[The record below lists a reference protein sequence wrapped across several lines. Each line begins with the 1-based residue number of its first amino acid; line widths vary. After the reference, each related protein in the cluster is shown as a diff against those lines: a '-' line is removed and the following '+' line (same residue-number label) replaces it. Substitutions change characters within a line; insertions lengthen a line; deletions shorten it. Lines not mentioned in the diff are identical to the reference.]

1 MAQGLNQTTAERASH
16 DEAVARYLASLSM
29 TRADYAREIGQEI
42 GRDIDDSRAKQ
53 PLKGDAGRTKNNV
66 VRLPVAWLASRLAR
80 RDDVGR
86 FETRR
91 PQEGISLS
99 LRQRYFDRVERGQIE
114 TDPAQVSVVR
124 ALDSLSETL
133 STYRPVRKGAA
144 LGWLLGRAS
153 AAPPQGIYIWGSVG
167 RGKTMLM
174 DLFYEET
181 QISRKKRMHFH
192 AFMADVHAR
201 IFAMRQQMKN
211 GLMKGDDPIAP
222 VAEAIADEAWLICL
236 DEFSVTDIAD
246 AMILGRLFQYL
257 FQRGVVLVATSN
269 VEPDDLYK
277 DGLNRALFL
286 PFITLMREKMKI
298 LELAARTDFRLEK
311 LGREPVYLTPADAK
325 AEAALTRAFSSLTG
339 VSEGSPLNLDVLG
352 RNLYVPQAKARVA
365 RFRFEDLCAKPLGPR
380 DFLAIAENFHT
391 VIVDKIPVIGA
402 DQPDVAK
409 RFIMFI
415 DALYDQHV
423 KLIASAETEP
433 AGLYLGTTGREAF
446 EFTRTVSR
454 LTEMHSSEYLALPH
468 GSVSSVASGDST
480 GLVET

>member
-16 DEAVARYLASLSM
+16 DEAAARYVASM
-29 TRADYAREIGQEI
+29 RPEYAREMDRGVGHPIG
-42 GRDIDDSRAKQ
+42 DARAKL
-53 PLKGDAGRTKNNV
+53 PVKKDTGKAKNNV

-86 FETRR
+86 FEARR
-91 PQEGISLS
+91 PHEGEQPLS

-124 ALDSLSETL
+124 ALDALSEAL
-133 STYRPVRKGAA
+133 ATYRPTRKGAA
-144 LGWLLGRAS
+144 LGWLLGRTPAI
-153 AAPPQGIYIWGSVG
+153 PPRGIYIWGSVG

-174 DLFYEET
+174 DLFFEET

-201 IFAMRQQMKN
+201 IFAIRQQMKT
-211 GLMKGDDPIAP
+211 GLMRGDDPIAP
-222 VAEAIADEAWLICL
+222 VADAIADEAWLICL

-269 VEPDDLYK
+269 VEPDNLYK

-286 PFITLMREKMKI
+286 PFIALMQEKMKI

-311 LGREPVYLTPADAK
+311 IGQEPVYLTPADAK
-325 AEAALTRAFSSLTG
+325 AEAALTRAFAALTG
-339 VSEGSPLNLDVLG
+339 ASEGTPLGLNVLG
-352 RNLYVPQAKARVA
+352 RNLHVPQAKARVA
-365 RFRFEDLCAKPLGPR
+365 RFGFNDLCAKPLGPR
-380 DFLAIAENFHT
+380 DFLAIAEHFHT
-391 VIVDKIPVIGA
+391 VIVDAIPVIRA

-446 EFTRTVSR
+446 EFARTISR

-468 GSVSSVASGDST
+468 GTVSSVASGDST